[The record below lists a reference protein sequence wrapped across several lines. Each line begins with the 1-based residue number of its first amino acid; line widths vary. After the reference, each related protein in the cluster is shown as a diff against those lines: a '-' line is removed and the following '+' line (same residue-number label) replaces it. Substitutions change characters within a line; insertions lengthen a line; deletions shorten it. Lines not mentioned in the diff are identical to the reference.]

1 VLVDI
6 DIEFD
11 IEGDRRDMF
20 PFKHWMRHMAMVP
33 KGFLRYQVL
42 KLLDEKPMSGS
53 EIMSEVERQ
62 TEGRWKP
69 SPGSIYPLLAW
80 LQDKGYIKEAAEQ
93 EAGTKRYTLTEQ
105 GKAFLE
111 EHIKQREELRKRFE
125 RFGPRSGP
133 GPGFK
138 GLGPW
143 SWEWG
148 AFGFGPG
155 VLFEFYPEK
164 AKELR
169 KATRDLAIAV
179 WNLRDG
185 LRREYSDEVAEEAQ
199 KVLEQAA
206 KKIED
211 ITKKLRE

>member
-1 VLVDI
+1 
-6 DIEFD
+6 
-11 IEGDRRDMF
+11 
-20 PFKHWMRHMAMVP
+20 MAMVP

-53 EIMSEVERQ
+53 EIISEIERQ

-80 LQDKGYIKEAAEQ
+80 LQDKGYIKEATEQ
-93 EAGTKRYTLTEQ
+93 EAGIKRYELTDQ
-105 GKAFLE
+105 GKSFLQ
-111 EHIKQREELRKRFE
+111 EHVEKREEMRKRFKH
-125 RFGPRSGP
+125 FGP
-133 GPGFK
+133 GPGFM
-138 GLGPW
+138 GPMW
-143 SWEWG
+143 
-148 AFGFGPG
+148 
-155 VLFEFYPEK
+155 FEFYPEK

-169 KATRDLAIAV
+169 RATRDLAIAV

>member
-1 VLVDI
+1 
-6 DIEFD
+6 
-11 IEGDRRDMF
+11 
-20 PFKHWMRHMAMVP
+20 MVP

-53 EIMSEVERQ
+53 EIISEIERQ

-80 LQDKGYIKEAAEQ
+80 LQDKGYIKEATEQ
-93 EAGTKRYTLTEQ
+93 ETGTKRYELTNQ
-105 GKAFLE
+105 GKSFLK
-111 EHIKQREELRKRFE
+111 EHVKKREEMRKRFE
-125 RFGPRSGP
+125 HFGP
-133 GPGFK
+133 GPGFM
-138 GLGPW
+138 GPMW
-143 SWEWG
+143 
-148 AFGFGPG
+148 
-155 VLFEFYPEK
+155 FEFYPEK

-169 KATRDLAIAV
+169 RATRDLAIAV

-199 KVLEQAA
+199 KVLEEAA